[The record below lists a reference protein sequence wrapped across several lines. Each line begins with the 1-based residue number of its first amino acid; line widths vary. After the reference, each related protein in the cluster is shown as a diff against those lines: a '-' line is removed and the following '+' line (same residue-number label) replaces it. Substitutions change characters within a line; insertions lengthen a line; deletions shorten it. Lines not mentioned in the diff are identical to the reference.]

1 MSTPASP
8 RPGRTR
14 LTLVREGSVRV
25 APLLPL
31 PKLLSE
37 MGIDPDPLIA
47 AAGLDAALFDDPE
60 NTIAFADGGR
70 LLALCA
76 ERSGCEYLGL
86 LLGERLGLEA
96 LGVVG
101 RLAQSAPNVGSALR
115 SIILYLH
122 LHDRGAVPA
131 LWICGDRAALAYTI
145 HEPGVPGTEH
155 IYDLAIAITYN
166 IVKTLAGA
174 SAEPSEVRLYRPRPR
189 NIGPYQHV
197 FRTRLRFGADQAAV
211 IFPASWLRHPLA
223 GSDARVHQEIM
234 QSIDRLE
241 AQGSGDLA
249 ARLKRTMY
257 RMLIGGACHEET
269 CLPRIAEL
277 FAVHRRTINRRL
289 RAQGTSF
296 QALIDETRY
305 DIARQLLRDT
315 RLPIRE
321 IAAALDYADAA
332 AFHRAFRRWSGS
344 SPAAWRAPLH
354 APKP

>member
-1 MSTPASP
+1 MGVD
-8 RPGRTR
+8 PG
-14 LTLVREGSVRV
+14 
-25 APLLPL
+25 
-31 PKLLSE
+31 
-37 MGIDPDPLIA
+37 PLIA
-47 AAGLDAALFDDPE
+47 EAGLDATLFDDPE
-60 NTIAFADGGR
+60 NTIAYADAGR

-76 ERSGCEYLGL
+76 ERSGCGHLGL
-86 LLGERLGLEA
+86 VVGETLGPEVLGD
-96 LGVVG
+96 VG
-101 RLAQSAPNVGSALR
+101 RLAQSSPDVGCALR
-115 SIILYLH
+115 GIILHLH

-131 LWICGDRAALAYTI
+131 LWICGDQAALAFTI
-145 HEPGVPGTEH
+145 HEPDVPGTEH

-166 IVKTLAGA
+166 TVKTLAGA

-189 NIGPYQHV
+189 DIGPYRHL

-211 IFPASWLRHPLA
+211 IFPASWLGHPLA
-223 GSDARVHQEIM
+223 GSDQRVHQEMM

-241 AQGSGDLA
+241 AQSSGDLA
-249 ARLKRTMY
+249 ARLKRTIY

-269 CLPRIAEL
+269 CLLRIAEL
-277 FAVHRRTINRRL
+277 FAIHRRTINRRL

-321 IAAALDYADAA
+321 IAAALDYADAS
-332 AFHRAFRRWSGS
+332 AFHRAFHRWSGT
-344 SPAAWRAPLH
+344 SPAAWRSPRI